1 MKFHLLKQA
10 VIGPSVPMAV
20 FENLYT
26 AKDNDLKVILY
37 ALHKNTADPMEI
49 SKNLQITMAAVQSSL
64 LFWSDKGLILADF
77 EAEEKPK
84 KKKIL
89 STQEI
94 LEISNQHPEISVMVN
109 QLQHIYGHAINERG
123 TNAFVNLYIQDNVP
137 VEVILVLAM
146 YYAPIQKGPA
156 YTAKVIL
163 NLFQK
168 NGITS
173 AEKADEHIRL
183 MEKRTKSYLD
193 VCTIFSLDENK
204 LTTSEKSIIDSW
216 FERLE
221 MTNEMIKAA
230 YTAAG
235 YKATIRYCNGI
246 LKSWSQKGY
255 RNEKDIQEDFAF
267 ARSENNNISPD
278 DDVILQG
285 MNIIPIFEKGE

>member
-20 FENLYT
+20 FENLYN

-64 LFWSDKGLILADF
+64 LFWSDKGLIMAEF
-77 EAEEKPK
+77 ETEEKPK
-84 KKKIL
+84 KKKLL
-89 STQEI
+89 SAQEI
-94 LEISNQHPEISVMVN
+94 LEISEQHPEISVMVN
-109 QLQHIYGHAINERG
+109 QLQQIYGQAINERG
-123 TNAFVNLYIQDNVP
+123 TNAFINLYIQDNVP
-137 VEVILVLAM
+137 VEVILVLSM

-183 MEKRTKSYLD
+183 MEKRDQTYID
-193 VCTIFSLDENK
+193 VCAIFSLEKNK
-204 LTTSEKSIIDSW
+204 LTTSEKTIIDSW
-216 FERLE
+216 YERLE
-221 MTNEMIKAA
+221 MTNEMVKAA

-235 YKATIRYCNGI
+235 HNATIRYCNGI

-255 RNEKDIQEDFAF
+255 HTEKDIQEDFAF
-267 ARSENNNISPD
+267 AKSERRNIEPEED
-278 DDVILQG
+278 IILQD
-285 MNIIPIFEKGE
+285 MNVIPIFEKGE